1 MLQVLA
7 VSSTALQVSWEP
19 PPQNLTNGDVPG
31 YYLGFMPGEFPTH
44 LGFKDARNGVITNYR
59 LAYSHASSHVPE
71 APARVKAIV
80 SGPRAAVVSWA
91 PPARPHG
98 RISRYTVHWEPAG
111 GRGSAHSRRVEPHLT
126 HLTLHDMSHTTH
138 QSVGATHATC
148 GRVWWVSVS
157 NSITITHA
165 HSDRGRVVGGLAAG
179 VWSVG
184 GNVTA
189 AWKEDVSLAC
199 GAVGVPEPDLT
210 WTHQRKLIPVT
221 HDRFRVQPDG
231 TLTLADI
238 QRSDSGHYSCTATN
252 HHGSDAVTYNLTVLV
267 PPSAPSLHVT
277 ETTASSIRVQWSVE
291 DTGGADLQGATLHYR
306 SAGGEWVRAEVD
318 GDQRSYTV
326 TSLRCGTLHHFYL
339 TAHNHIGSS
348 TASSTEA
355 ARTKGRPPEAPP
367 QFQFVTSN
375 SSQATLYLAQ
385 WGDGGCTITHFSVQY
400 RRDSSR
406 HWTTGGRYEL
416 RVTAHNSA
424 GATPAHYTV
433 TTPGQGLP
441 GGAGTGVGGGV
452 WGSAPSTSGAW
463 QDPRVLVP
471 AAVSA
476 MALLL
481 TVTTVCVCV
490 RKRPSS
496 RPSQK
501 EVADTEEEEKTTLQA
516 REDVYTTVRRPA
528 PTPPHQHDNTGD
540 YSEEDL
546 YPYATATFQMGG
558 GSPPPPAPPSPPT
571 HAHHPQ
577 PRGQKAF
584 TALVYQ
590 APSLHDVDSP
600 NLVRCRYLYHYQV
613 QYQVLY
619 HYQVQYQ
626 VLCHYQVHYL
636 MLCHYQV
643 HYQVCTTRR
652 RGVLNPSSSTFSAYS
667 IYNNNSSTI
676 SIPNNHHNHNTTNN
690 HRVNTNILFL
700 LNTSTIS
707 SLSITI
713 SKFNSNELYG
723 LPVIQ

>member
-1 MLQVLA
+1 
-7 VSSTALQVSWEP
+7 
-19 PPQNLTNGDVPG
+19 
-31 YYLGFMPGEFPTH
+31 
-44 LGFKDARNGVITNYR
+44 
-59 LAYSHASSHVPE
+59 
-71 APARVKAIV
+71 
-80 SGPRAAVVSWA
+80 
-91 PPARPHG
+91 
-98 RISRYTVHWEPAG
+98 
-111 GRGSAHSRRVEPHLT
+111 
-126 HLTLHDMSHTTH
+126 MSHTTH
-138 QSVGATHATC
+138 QVWVTASTRMGEGPASSVAVVKPTHT
-148 GRVWWVSVS
+148 V
-157 NSITITHA
+157 
-165 HSDRGRVVGGLAAG
+165 AAG

-406 HWTTGGRYEL
+406 HWTTVGSEIPPARTFAVGGLDAGGRYEL

-600 NLVRCRYLYHYQV
+600 NLSEVDSRGSGRGGVSYEGEHYS
-613 QYQVLY
+613 
-619 HYQVQYQ
+619 
-626 VLCHYQVHYL
+626 
-636 MLCHYQV
+636 
-643 HYQVCTTRR
+643 
-652 RGVLNPSSSTFSAYS
+652 GVLTPQADPRPPPHHRRPLRHLRTSR
-667 IYNNNSSTI
+667 
-676 SIPNNHHNHNTTNN
+676 IPRNV
-690 HRVNTNILFL
+690 RF
-700 LNTSTIS
+700 
-707 SLSITI
+707 
-713 SKFNSNELYG
+713 
-723 LPVIQ
+723 P